1 MKGENMIALAT
12 AVYNKYFTRF
22 SDLRDDLINEGILG
36 IIKCEP
42 CYNEDRGN
50 FATFVWICAKRSM
63 IIYLKKEYRHR
74 RMIAKDEVETV
85 CEFVPDEKY
94 GVNVPYDSDKELDKI
109 RELISG
115 YKGKR
120 KQIAEDLLR
129 CERPK
134 DLVDKYGLTK
144 QRISQIYVDI
154 KKKSNEKYEF
164 KDGYLIE
171 KGDSY
176 GEEI

>member
-22 SDLRDDLINEGILG
+22 SDIRDDLINEGVLG

-42 CYNEDRGN
+42 FYSGDRGN

-63 IIYLKKEYRHR
+63 MIYLKKEYRHR

-85 CEFVPDEKY
+85 YEFIPDEKI
-94 GVNVPYDSDKELDKI
+94 GMDVPYDPDKELDKI
-109 RELISG
+109 RELTSG

-171 KGDSY
+171 KEKYNGK
-176 GEEI
+176 EI